1 MEKIFV
7 SYRRDDNRWATGRIC
22 DRLNR
27 YFGAERVFRDIED
40 IKYGSH
46 FPQRIEETIQNS
58 ALMLVIMG
66 EQWLT
71 LTGDDG
77 TPRILQDGDW
87 VRNEIEI
94 AMQHEVEIIPVLLD
108 GAKMPTAEQIPESFS
123 RFPEINAV
131 FFRDENFDA
140 NMKDLLKQIHYT
152 LIRSRTGIWGRI
164 TRFFRSYLTIVPLAF
179 ALGCLLMFLI
189 HSLEINYVV
198 GVQLQL
204 WPDPRTAAIAISD
217 TVITRSYELRFL
229 WGYFFE
235 ALTLIIH
242 SILMIAVYR
251 MFRVFGLMLA
261 FGLGA
266 ILGDILML
274 HLLIGNLALDATFVI
289 RILWVIILALIVQS
303 ESVQAFINMLLALPR
318 KLAQPQYAFG
328 DKPEFRRV

>member
-7 SYRRDDNRWATGRIC
+7 SYRRDGNRWATGRIC

-27 YFGAERVFRDIED
+27 YFGSERVFRDIED

-46 FPQRIEETIQNS
+46 FPQRIEESIQNS

-66 EQWLT
+66 EKWLA
-71 LTGDDG
+71 LKGDDG
-77 TPRILQDGDW
+77 TPRILQEGDW
-87 VRNEIEI
+87 VRKEIEI
-94 AMQHEVEIIPVLLD
+94 ALKNNVEVIPVVLD
-108 GAKMPTAEQIPESFS
+108 DARMPTREQIPESFGK
-123 RFPEINAV
+123 FTEINAV

-140 NMKDLLKQIHYT
+140 NMKQLLQQIHQT
-152 LIRSRTGIWGRI
+152 LIRSRTGLWGKI

-189 HSLEINYVV
+189 HSLEINYII

-204 WPDPRTAAIAISD
+204 WPDPRTASIAISD

-229 WGYFFE
+229 WGYLFE
-235 ALTLIIH
+235 ALTLMIY

-289 RILWVIILALIVQS
+289 RILWVVILALIVQS
-303 ESVQAFINMLLALPR
+303 ESVQAFINMLLAIPR

-328 DKPEFRRV
+328 DKPEFRRM